1 MVCDGGGGGCL
12 VVKGCALEAGS
23 VTYQLCDFERV
34 TYPICASLSSSIKV
48 YLLLR
53 LLGRLNGLIEIR
65 LLGQCLVHSKCSIDV
80 NHLLR
85 PV

>member
-1 MVCDGGGGGCL
+1 MAGRGGGGVGCL

-65 LLGQCLVHSKCSIDV
+65 LLGQCLVHAWSTA
-80 NHLLR
+80 NAQ
-85 PV
+85 